1 MTSTPDDFYE
11 RARRRAATLEGLLV
25 IARREREQVT
35 LAQDSSQQWYWGERV
50 KALERQLED
59 ARYVGD

>member
-1 MTSTPDDFYE
+1 MSSTPDDYYE

-25 IARREREQVT
+25 IARWE
-35 LAQDSSQQWYWGERV
+35 LADQPSDYRRLEKVRS
-50 KALERQLED
+50 LERQLED